1 MFCFPCRAMEQT
13 KSPALAQ
20 WMTQLKYCIL
30 HVSEGVF
37 SYTSLVF
44 HHLPTWSFFTVG
56 TTYGPRN
63 DLFGKTCTRAMGHL
77 QHVREVVKV
86 WVARFHKCREGCSKM
101 RNGFQAMWDLMARKC
116 KFLSVVIINWD
127 SNRSQEAS
135 FFKFWNRRPAR
146 TYAWRNLRAMQH
158 WSKVAFGA
166 QRLFWTFSGGNPM
179 TALSWCFWGCPDIT
193 LPVKIEARLSYND
206 SFHSPG

>member
-1 MFCFPCRAMEQT
+1 MDDTVKVLYFTRVGRRIFLYVSCISPPPHMEFLH
-13 KSPALAQ
+13 SWYYVWAAQ
-20 WMTQLKYCIL
+20 WSLWQNLHSRNGTHSTCAGGSQGVSGTVSKMPGGLFKIEECISSDVRS
-30 HVSEGVF
+30 H
-37 SYTSLVF
+37 
-44 HHLPTWSFFTVG
+44 
-56 TTYGPRN
+56 GP
-63 DLFGKTCTRAMGHL
+63 GGGHL
-77 QHVREVVKV
+77 YFWKWSQMSRAPRAPKALH
-86 WVARFHKCREGCSKM
+86 
-101 RNGFQAMWDLMARKC
+101 
-116 KFLSVVIINWD
+116 